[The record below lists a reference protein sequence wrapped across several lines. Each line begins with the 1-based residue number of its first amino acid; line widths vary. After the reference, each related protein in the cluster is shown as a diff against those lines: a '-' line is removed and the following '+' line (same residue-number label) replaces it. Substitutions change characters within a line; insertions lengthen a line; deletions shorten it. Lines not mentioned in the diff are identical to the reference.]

1 MTTIFAENLNQA
13 WQTVLGQLQTEMPRA
28 SFDTW
33 VRDTHPISY
42 VDGLFTVGVRN
53 AYARDWLESRLAS
66 TASRL
71 LIGLMNES
79 VEVVFEVSTLPD
91 VETDEAEDDEEASGK
106 NEITQATAT
115 RYEEE
120 VKPHRVIVIP
130 GYALRLLSQGDL
142 SAKSLS
148 LWIAFRQAVYF
159 DWKKTTGAATVA
171 KNIPHQAITRFANMG
186 RASYFRAINAQDELA
201 GGLVKRLPEEAQLGF
216 NPHLDNAIRWQ
227 VSMSPNLTRHDAA
240 VIEMI
245 LSADIALAGEDVGKQ
260 MAAALD
266 SLQDMTKR
274 HPSEYL
280 DEINVLSQKQSAT
293 NVVAILRRALKL
305 DKDIP
310 AGLLEAAEAL
320 QNRLMRAFG
329 SVVIP
334 HHFLTTSAPFF
345 GLTQSQMWTVIVL
358 RDRVFYDYE
367 SGAEYDFVMAKQ
379 GLASISTW
387 TGVSVKSLKRWFEQP
402 EFQRFVHLSN
412 VQIPEEEQGE
422 GAERLRSFIG
432 CGGAVITVEKNEP
445 PLGYIAENETRI
457 PVWTKRAL
465 GLDKVSTGSGQSEHR
480 VWTKRAPGLDKVST
494 GSGQSEHRVW
504 TKRALGLDKVST
516 GSGQSEHPLNNLYK
530 PLLNPFK
537 PHNPQQTTSQA
548 LPSRKSSPVA
558 LPVVGVG
565 WEMSALLAL
574 NPVSDQKLK
583 TRLLEQGDPT
593 AFVSW
598 LLYAYSPEGQGI
610 TSPSSFAIHSLG
622 RDPRQGSKQT
632 YVEIA
637 RQGPERLREFIDNLA
652 DPLSAGF
659 HDDSGF
665 ARIFRKIPAYKLHDL
680 EGCLFTHSLET
691 VS

>member
-1 MTTIFAENLNQA
+1 MTTHFAENPNQA
-13 WQTVLGQLQTEMPRA
+13 WQTVLGQLQMEMPKA

-33 VRDTHPISY
+33 VHDTQPISY

-71 LIGLMNES
+71 LIGLMNEN

-91 VETDEAEDDEEASGK
+91 VETDEAEDDEETSGK

-130 GYALRLLSQGDL
+130 GYTLRLLSQGDL

-159 DWKKTTGAATVA
+159 DWKKRAGAATVA

-201 GGLVKRLPEEAQLGF
+201 GGLVKRLPEEVQTGF

-245 LSADIALAGEDVGKQ
+245 LSADIALAGEDIGEQ

-266 SLQDMTKR
+266 SLQDMTER

-280 DEINVLSQKQSAT
+280 DEINLGPQKQSAT

-310 AGLLEAAEAL
+310 AALLEAAEAL
-320 QNRLMRAFG
+320 QDRLMRAFG

-379 GLASISTW
+379 GLASISAW
-387 TGVSVKSLKRWFEQP
+387 AGVSVKSLKRWFEQP

-445 PLGYIAENETRI
+445 PLGYIAENEAHI

-465 GLDKVSTGSGQSEHR
+465 ALDKVSTGSGQSEHR
-480 VWTKRAPGLDKVST
+480 SWTKRAPALDKVST
-494 GSGQSEHRVW
+494 G
-504 TKRALGLDKVST
+504 L
-516 GSGQSEHPLNNLYK
+516 GQSEHPLNNLYK

-537 PHNPQQTTSQA
+537 PHKPQQTTSQA
-548 LPSRKSSPVA
+548 LPSRKSSPAA
-558 LPVVGVG
+558 LPVVVGG

-574 NPVSDQKLK
+574 NPVSDPKLK

-598 LLYAYSPEGQGI
+598 LLYAHSPDGQGI
-610 TSPSSFAIHSLG
+610 TSPSSFAINSLG

-637 RQGPERLREFIDNLA
+637 RQGPERLREFIDDLT

-659 HDDSGF
+659 HDDGGF
-665 ARIFRKIPAYKLHDL
+665 ARIFRKIPEDKLHDL
-680 EGCLFTHSLET
+680 AGCLFARSLET